1 MSAAVNV
8 FVRLA
13 IANGVCGVTF
23 ACVAATAS
31 PATPVQVRPSARIT
45 VAATPGMTI
54 DFRAASSA
62 RWSVAAVAGSTGSPT
77 DDGAV
82 AIGDPVGDGSAE
94 APEPADDAP
103 GPPLGRGDP
112 GSAGV
117 TPGTAAALGGADAT
131 EPAPLTSPV

>member
-62 RWSVAAVAGSTGSPT
+62 RWSVAAVAGSTGSPA
-77 DDGAV
+77 DGGAV
-82 AIGDPVGDGSAE
+82 AVGLPVGAGDGGAV
-94 APEPADDAP
+94 APTPADDAP
-103 GPPLGRGDP
+103 GPSLGC
-112 GSAGV
+112 V
-117 TPGTAAALGGADAT
+117 AAAEHVRGPRRD
-131 EPAPLTSPV
+131 